1 MLKIS
6 MSRAADIVGL
16 EVISKFY
23 LLHSS
28 EGVEVTILRSLN

>member
-28 EGVEVTILRSLN
+28 SEGVEVTYSGA